1 MQSVIVYTSPL
12 DAALWESGLLFTIM
26 VACVVAASVAMCVL
40 KVSEYI
46 ARRTSVTVRHRM
58 RRCTDL
64 AASVAAVLSWVAC
77 FWLMV

>member
-12 DAALWESGLLFTIM
+12 DAALWESGLLFPIM
-26 VACVVAASVAMCVL
+26 VSCVVAVSVAVCML

-46 ARRTSVTVRHRM
+46 ARRTSVSVRHRM
-58 RRCTDL
+58 RRRIDL
-64 AASVAAVLSWVAC
+64 AVSVAAALSWAAC